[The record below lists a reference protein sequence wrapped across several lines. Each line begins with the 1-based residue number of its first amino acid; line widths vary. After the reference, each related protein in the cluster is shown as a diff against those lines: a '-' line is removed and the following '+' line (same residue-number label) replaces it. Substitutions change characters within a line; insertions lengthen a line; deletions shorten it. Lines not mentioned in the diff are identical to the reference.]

1 MATIQYDLA
10 ALKRDVT
17 NLFRLPTGDRLS
29 LNQFYVEAQTVMR
42 RAKDAGLVVPPVV
55 TRWIADADQRTKD
68 PVLASTQNAE
78 VARWLQAS

>member
-17 NLFRLPTGDRLS
+17 NLFRLPTGDRLA
-29 LNQFYVEAQTVMR
+29 LNQFYDEAQLIMR
-42 RAKDAGLVVPPVV
+42 RAKTAGLDVPPLV

-68 PVLASTQNAE
+68 PVLAATQNAE
-78 VARWLQAS
+78 LARWLQAS